1 MEGTEA
7 HPKTKVILD
16 YIAEHS
22 ITEKLNTLVNKL
34 CTARPA
40 DPWDFLAAEARKLA
54 QPPTIDRLQGREILD
69 SRGNPTVEVDVVCT
83 VGGQSTVVARGQ
95 APSGASTGSNEALE
109 LRDKDASR
117 YLGKGVLHAVANVN
131 DALSPALRGHSPLN
145 LRECDEVLCKTDGTE
160 LKTRLGGNA
169 LTAASFAVAE
179 AGAKLANKELFE
191 YFAQAFYG
199 DQQPA
204 QFTLPTP
211 MCNILNGGKHA
222 GGNLKIQEFMI
233 VPRRGLPFSEQL
245 RFATTVYHHLGK
257 LLGQKYGLSA
267 KNLGDEGGFAPPL
280 NNPEETIQTIEEA
293 IRIAGFEVGRDIF
306 IALDCASSEF
316 YNEETKQYELE
327 PNRWLT
333 TDELIEYY
341 VKLVNEHPAI
351 ISIED
356 GLAEKDYAGWI
367 KLNAALGNRIQLV
380 GDDLYTTNTNLITQG
395 IQHHWANALL
405 LKVNQIGTITESMNA
420 ARMLYDARQ
429 NVIVSHRSGETP
441 NCTIADLAVGIGA
454 QYIKTGAPARGERV
468 AKYNRLLE
476 IEEYLASQG
485 RVKYE

>member
-1 MEGTEA
+1 
-7 HPKTKVILD
+7 
-16 YIAEHS
+16 
-22 ITEKLNTLVNKL
+22 
-34 CTARPA
+34 
-40 DPWDFLAAEARKLA
+40 
-54 QPPTIDRLQGREILD
+54 
-69 SRGNPTVEVDVVCT
+69 
-83 VGGQSTVVARGQ
+83 
-95 APSGASTGSNEALE
+95 
-109 LRDKDASR
+109 
-117 YLGKGVLHAVANVN
+117 
-131 DALSPALRGHSPLN
+131 
-145 LRECDEVLCKTDGTE
+145 
-160 LKTRLGGNA
+160 
-169 LTAASFAVAE
+169 
-179 AGAKLANKELFE
+179 
-191 YFAQAFYG
+191 
-199 DQQPA
+199 
-204 QFTLPTP
+204 